1 MTTLGE
7 LRNKYSAVHKEYNS
21 KAYEL
26 SKKLNETKELIKR
39 TPNGDELFGEQAAV
53 LELQYNAVSEQ
64 KKIYDDF
71 TRQFME
77 KWNAERELIATKQ
90 NTEAEKD
97 YYKDMGKILAVAMRM
112 FHGDIVPG
120 SDEKKLMEFD
130 SDLYQM
136 AKNAQMMAKLKE
148 RKKYDS
154 LWDDEEKKE
163 LEDPVEA
170 ADAKETSLEAPEV
183 VSVDEVIAKSTE
195 T

>member
-7 LRNKYSAVHKEYNS
+7 LRNKFSAVHKQYNS
-21 KAYEL
+21 TAFEL
-26 SKKLNETKELIKR
+26 SKKLNETK
-39 TPNGDELFGEQAAV
+39 
-53 LELQYNAVSEQ
+53 VSAKQ
-64 KKIYDDF
+64 
-71 TRQFME
+71 
-77 KWNAERELIATKQ
+77 NAE
-90 NTEAEKD
+90 AEGD
-97 YYKDMGKILAVAMRM
+97 YYKEMGKILAVAMRM

-163 LEDPVEA
+163 LEDPIEA

-195 T
+195 G

>member
-7 LRNKYSAVHKEYNS
+7 LRNKFSAVHKQYNS
-21 KAYEL
+21 TAFEL
-26 SKKLNETKELIKR
+26 SKKLSETKELIKR
-39 TPNGDELFGEQAAV
+39 VPEGDKLFGEQAAV
-53 LELQYNAVSEQ
+53 LELQYNAVKDQ
-64 KKIYDDF
+64 
-71 TRQFME
+71 Q
-77 KWNAERELIATKQ
+77 
-90 NTEAEKD
+90 KD
-97 YYKDMGKILAVAMRM
+97 YYKEMGKILAVAMRM

-163 LEDPVEA
+163 LEDPIEA

-195 T
+195 G